1 MCVLCAK
8 HIFRSLDGYSAT
20 RNYTCNCILHS
31 CIAVEILMVSN
42 FDRNVLDIT
51 IYVIAIFLVLN
62 NVPDDFFSSHV
73 EIELL
78 RFCVG
83 IKIAQIGRNAKICR
97 VAILPCQI
105 YNAFSLNRNRIKT
118 CCSQI
123 ATCITSVHGATRNT
137 TIIAISIILISFI
150 RIVFL
155 ITLICTI
162 RRSIYARH

>member
-73 EIELL
+73 EIELI
-78 RFCVG
+78 RSFVG
-83 IKIAQIGRNAKICR
+83 IKIAQIGRNAKIVR

-105 YNAFSLNRNRIKT
+105 YNAISLSRNRIKA

-137 TIIAISIILISFI
+137 TIIASSIILTSFI
-150 RIVFL
+150 RIVIL
-155 ITLICTI
+155 ITLICAS
-162 RRSIYARH
+162 RGSILTRH